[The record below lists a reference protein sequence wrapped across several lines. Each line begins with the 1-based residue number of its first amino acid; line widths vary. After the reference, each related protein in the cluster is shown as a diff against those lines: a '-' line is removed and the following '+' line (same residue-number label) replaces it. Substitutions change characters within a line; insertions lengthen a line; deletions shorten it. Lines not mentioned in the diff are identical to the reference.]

1 MEVFEVCREALPS
14 FSLLSGRP
22 YDDATEEARPRPA
35 PSVLVFPHLSEQ
47 GPRGEVAQEA
57 IPGAEAIAPSFERL
71 FPGVRVRLATELR
84 GRELDYVDSN
94 LQRFLAAAWEH
105 LRPYNVLVTHRNFLA
120 NEVLRGEARG
130 ARADPRRPSVGSIP
144 NGGVVLLR
152 VTRRPG
158 GAAPETKRIFF
169 LRHCTSHHNA
179 SGRGDG
185 RLTTCATVEALR
197 RLVPALRR
205 AYAGQAV
212 LYGSSILPRAILS
225 SISLQRPLGAEDLER
240 ARQHFQPQERAS
252 SKEVEAYVSSHACRP
267 DSRGAFCSGNKGC
280 WYVQM

>member
-1 MEVFEVCREALPS
+1 MAAFEVCREALPS
-14 FSLLSGRP
+14 FALLSGRP
-22 YDDATEEARPRPA
+22 YAVAEDAERPA

-47 GPRGEVAQEA
+47 GPHGEVAREP
-57 IPGAEAIAPSFERL
+57 IPGMDAIAPSFRRL
-71 FPGVRVRLATELR
+71 LGVPVALATELQ

-94 LQRFLAAAWEH
+94 LQRFLASSWEQ
-105 LRPYNVLVTHRNFLA
+105 LRPCNVLVTHRNFLA
-120 NEVLRGEARG
+120 NEVLRGEG
-130 ARADPRRPSVGSIP
+130 RAVGSIP

-152 VTRRPG
+152 VTRLLG
-158 GAAPETKRIFF
+158 GASAAETKRIFF

-205 AYAGQAV
+205 ACEGQAV

-225 SISLQRPLGAEDLER
+225 SISLQRPLAEEDLER
-240 ARQHFQPQERAS
+240 VRRHFQPQDRARRE
-252 SKEVEAYVSSHACRP
+252 EVEAYISAHACRP
-267 DSRGAFCSGNKGC
+267 DSRGAFCSGSRGC
-280 WYVQM
+280 WHVQM